1 MNPTIKSSMLGTLI
15 GAAIGALPG
24 LFSAI
29 VGNFVTFLRA
39 DIGIMNASSLLIYL
53 GILIGGGAGAIVVA
67 LTAGDEAEEADA
79 VPVAHK

>member
-1 MNPTIKSSMLGTLI
+1 MNPTVKSSLIGTII
-15 GAAIGALPG
+15 GAAVGTLPG

-29 VGNFVTFLRA
+29 VGSFVTFVRA

-53 GILIGGGAGAIVVA
+53 GILIGGGAGAIVA
-67 LTAGDEAEEADA
+67 TLAAGEEIEEADA